1 VTARHHLFT
10 SILGLLACAG
20 VAVGCST
27 PVRVD
32 TGGSHRTTTTVVVAS
47 GVVGRVTAGPT
58 CPVERPDKACPPRP
72 VSAEIDVHDRNG
84 RTVAKTKSSAD
95 GRYRIGVTPGN
106 YTLVVVTSTFPRC
119 PETSISVKAGVFA
132 RVDISCD
139 TGIR

>member
-1 VTARHHLFT
+1 
-10 SILGLLACAG
+10 
-20 VAVGCST
+20 VAVGCT

-32 TGGSHRTTTTVVVAS
+32 SGGSHRTTTTVAAS

-58 CPVERPDKACPPRP
+58 CPVERPDKPCPPRP

-84 RTVAKTKSSAD
+84 RTVAKTNSSAD
-95 GRYRIGVTPGN
+95 GRYRVGVTPGK
-106 YTLVVVTSTFPRC
+106 YTLVVVTDTFPRC
-119 PETSISVKAGVFA
+119 PETSVSVKAGVFA